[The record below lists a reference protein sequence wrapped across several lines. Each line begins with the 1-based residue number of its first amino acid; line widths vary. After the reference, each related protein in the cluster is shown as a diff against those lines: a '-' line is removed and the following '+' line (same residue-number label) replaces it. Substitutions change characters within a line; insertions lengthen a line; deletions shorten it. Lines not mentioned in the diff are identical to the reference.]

1 MEVKFA
7 QLLNSYRV
15 RAEETT
21 KKIAD
26 LVAEFDEAWRDYQQA
41 IIDVEDIE
49 DEEEKEAK
57 LEEIR
62 DFEQELKDAD
72 SELVKRI
79 ESWDKNKEV
88 WAKGQKALAEK
99 RAAKKAGTQSLE
111 GSVSAS
117 PTISTQIETP
127 PQVAPTPQPMSVG
140 ADGQISG
147 LPNNSDFKGEGGVV
161 KKKSNSGWWILA
173 GVIGIV
179 TLGAVVMKKE

>member
-7 QLLNSYRV
+7 QLLNSYGV
-15 RAEETT
+15 RAEDTT

-41 IIDVEDIE
+41 INDVEDIE
-49 DEEEKEAK
+49 DEEEKESK
-57 LEEIR
+57 WEEIR

-72 SELVKRI
+72 AELVKRL

-88 WAKGQKALAEK
+88 WAKGQKALADK
-99 RAAKKAGTQSLE
+99 RALKKGGTPSDGGQ
-111 GSVSAS
+111 VSTPQ
-117 PTISTQIETP
+117 PT
-127 PQVAPTPQPMSVG
+127 PTPQPMSVG
-140 ADGQISG
+140 ADGQING

-161 KKKSNSGWWILA
+161 KKKSSGGWWILA
-173 GVIGIV
+173 GIIGIV

>member
-7 QLLNSYRV
+7 ELLNSYGV
-15 RAEETT
+15 RAEDTT

-41 IIDVEDIE
+41 SSDVEDIE

-72 SELVKRI
+72 DELVKRI
-79 ESWDKNKEV
+79 ESWNKNKEV

-99 RAAKKAGTQSLE
+99 RAAKKSGVPLE
-111 GSVSAS
+111 GSVVPNATTSVS
-117 PTISTQIETP
+117 QTPT
-127 PQVAPTPQPMSVG
+127 AQPMSVG

-147 LPNNSDFKGEGGVV
+147 VPNNSDFKGEGGVV
-161 KKKSNSGWWILA
+161 KKKSGSGWWILA
-173 GVIGIV
+173 GIIGIV